1 MQRLLCTLL
10 IVVLCLLGTVMT
22 AWSVELKIGAGAAP
36 TENILKPIKEPFEK
50 ATGLKLAIIASGPK
64 IGLQELQKGT
74 LDAAA
79 AGLSFNDWLAMM
91 KVEGS
96 AVVEPA
102 AMQSFTI
109 GKDRIVVI
117 THKDNPVK
125 RLSKEELQGI
135 FTGATANWKELGGND
150 LPIMIVWGKLIQG
163 TNSMFVSKMLD
174 GKPQAKEVLEATT
187 AEDVRQNV
195 AANEAAVGIG
205 PLAILD
211 GSVNSPETPEL
222 AREITL
228 VTKGKPSDN
237 MQRLL
242 DFIRGEGQKYIKQ

>member
-1 MQRLLCTLL
+1 MQRILGTLL
-10 IVVLCLLGTVMT
+10 IVVLSLLGTIIT
-22 AWSVELKIGAGAAP
+22 AWSTELKIGAGAAP
-36 TENILKPIKEPFEK
+36 TENILKPIKEPFER
-50 ATGLKLAIIASGPK
+50 ATGLKLSIISSGPK
-64 IGLQELQKGT
+64 IGLQELEKGN

-96 AVVEPA
+96 TVVDPTA
-102 AMQSFTI
+102 LQQFTI

-125 RLSKEELQGI
+125 KLSKEQLQGI

-150 LPIMIVWGKLIQG
+150 LPIMVVWGKLIQG
-163 TNSMFVSKMLD
+163 TNSMFISKMLD

-187 AEDVRQNV
+187 ADDVRQNV

-237 MQRLL
+237 VQRLL
-242 DFIRGEGQKYIKQ
+242 NFIDGEGKKYIKQ

>member
-1 MQRLLCTLL
+1 MQRVLGTLL
-10 IVVLCLLGTVMT
+10 IVVLCLLGTVLT
-22 AWSVELKIGAGAAP
+22 AWSAELKIGAGAAP
-36 TENILKPIKEPFEK
+36 TENILKPIKEPFER
-50 ATGLKLAIIASGPK
+50 ATGLKLSIISTGPK

-79 AGLSFNDWLAMM
+79 AGLSFSDWLAMM
-91 KVEGS
+91 KAEGS
-96 AVVEPA
+96 AVVDPA
-102 AMQSFTI
+102 ALQYFTI

-125 RLSKEELQGI
+125 KLSKEQLQGI

-150 LPIMIVWGKLIQG
+150 LPIMVVWGKLIQG
-163 TNSMFVSKMLD
+163 TNSMFISKMLD
-174 GKPQAKEVLEATT
+174 GKPQAKEVLDATT

-195 AANEAAVGIG
+195 AANASAVGIG

-228 VTKGKPSDN
+228 VTIGKPSDN
-237 MQRLL
+237 VQRLL
-242 DFIRGEGQKYIKQ
+242 DFIRSEGQKYIKQ